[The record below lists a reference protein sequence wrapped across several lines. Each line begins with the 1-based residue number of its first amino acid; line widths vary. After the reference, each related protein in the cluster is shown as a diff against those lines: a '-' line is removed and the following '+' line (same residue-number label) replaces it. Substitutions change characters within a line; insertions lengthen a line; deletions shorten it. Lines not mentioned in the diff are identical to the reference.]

1 MKIIGTTFK
10 KNIEFVWD
18 TNYNRFIDL
27 ERSGI
32 WRK

>member
-10 KNIEFVWD
+10 KNIEFMWGI
-18 TNYNRFIDL
+18 NYNRFMDL